1 MWNQTEWHTPE
12 LQLRYGERTGAEEL
26 GLMCCRYLAL
36 GGDAHVLRR
45 SLASTRQVILS
56 SGYALR
62 RSTTLSCENKQSAS
76 LSTAV
81 NGVAFNFTDSRA
93 SSQTWSAMAH
103 WLFTT
108 ERVRMNE

>member
-1 MWNQTEWHTPE
+1 MA
-12 LQLRYGERTGAEEL
+12 YARTSAEVRGKDWSGLGARFDVLSIPRL
-26 GLMCCRYLAL
+26 GWGCT
-36 GGDAHVLRR
+36 HVLRR

-81 NGVAFNFTDSRA
+81 NGNDGVAFNFTDSRA